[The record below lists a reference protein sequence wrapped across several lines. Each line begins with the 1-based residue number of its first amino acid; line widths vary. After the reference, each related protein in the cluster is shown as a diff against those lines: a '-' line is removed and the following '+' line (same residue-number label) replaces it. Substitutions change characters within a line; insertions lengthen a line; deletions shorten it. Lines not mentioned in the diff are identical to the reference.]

1 MTYGKK
7 RSGVAQYGKV
17 AAESEVAYAS
27 PHRLVQ
33 MLMEGALE
41 KVATAKGCI
50 ERNDLEGKSRQ
61 ITWAMSIIN
70 GLRTSLDMDAGG
82 AIAVNLDDLYAYM
95 TRRLIDA
102 SAQNDANALS
112 EVIDLLL
119 EIKGAWDTCSAGGAQ
134 CGRHKYAAARRSD
147 RCLHRHPIARRRT
160 GVPSRRMAELGDEGD
175 WDAVVALE
183 PAPAPF
189 EEAFATHA
197 PADEFVTDRVRAI
210 LDLDKRLMAQAS
222 GA

>member
-82 AIAVNLDDLYAYM
+82 AIVVNLDDLYAYM

-102 SAQNDANALS
+102 TAHNDANALS

-119 EIKGAWDTCSAGGAQ
+119 EIKGAWDAMPESVRSVGGT
-134 CGRHKYAAARRSD
+134 KYAAAK
-147 RCLHRHPIARRRT
+147 
-160 GVPSRRMAELGDEGD
+160 
-175 WDAVVALE
+175 
-183 PAPAPF
+183 
-189 EEAFATHA
+189 EA
-197 PADEFVTDRVRAI
+197 I
-210 LDLDKRLMAQAS
+210 
-222 GA
+222 

>member
-7 RSGVAQYGKV
+7 NSGAAQYGKV
-17 AAESEVAYAS
+17 AAESEAAYAN

-33 MLMEGALE
+33 MLMEGALD

-82 AIAVNLDDLYAYM
+82 AIAVNLDDLYGYM

-102 SAQNDANALS
+102 SAQNDPAALG
-112 EVIDLLL
+112 EVLDLML
-119 EIKGAWDTCSAGGAQ
+119 EIKGAWDVMPDEVRNVSGG
-134 CGRHKYAAARRSD
+134 KYS
-147 RCLHRHPIARRRT
+147 T
-160 GVPSRRMAELGDEGD
+160 GKE
-175 WDAVVALE
+175 AV
-183 PAPAPF
+183 
-189 EEAFATHA
+189 
-197 PADEFVTDRVRAI
+197 
-210 LDLDKRLMAQAS
+210 
-222 GA
+222 

>member
-17 AAESEVAYAS
+17 AAESEVAYAN

-50 ERNDLEGKSRQ
+50 ERNDLAGKSRQ

-70 GLRTSLDMDAGG
+70 GLRTSLDMEAGG

-95 TRRLIDA
+95 VRRLIDA
-102 SAQNDANALS
+102 SAQNDAAALT
-112 EVIDLLL
+112 EVIDLML
-119 EIKGAWDTCSAGGAQ
+119 EIKGAWDVMPEEVRKTGGSKFSIDQ
-134 CGRHKYAAARRSD
+134 
-147 RCLHRHPIARRRT
+147 
-160 GVPSRRMAELGDEGD
+160 
-175 WDAVVALE
+175 
-183 PAPAPF
+183 
-189 EEAFATHA
+189 EA
-197 PADEFVTDRVRAI
+197 
-210 LDLDKRLMAQAS
+210 S
-222 GA
+222 